1 MPTVECLSPTH
12 NAATAGA
19 SSRVLSSYSA
29 PAMTSAVLTIRS
41 SLLSLTP
48 ANAPLLML
56 VVPIAMI
63 GRRRGLRRALAA
75 AAIAVALVGVRTAV
89 SGGQIGIV
97 GYLSRATAFVTVA
110 TLAASLQQQSDRS
123 AEHATSSVSSA
134 AALGARPADLL
145 SRRELE
151 VLALIAEGDT
161 NAQIAERLVIAKTTV
176 ESHVKSILRKL
187 DVSNRTEA
195 AARYLRR

>member
-1 MPTVECLSPTH
+1 
-12 NAATAGA
+12 
-19 SSRVLSSYSA
+19 
-29 PAMTSAVLTIRS
+29 MTSAVVTIRA
-41 SLLSLTP
+41 SLPSLSR

-56 VVPIAMI
+56 VVPIAMV
-63 GRRRGLRRALAA
+63 GRRWGLRRALAA
-75 AAIAVALVGVRTAV
+75 AALAVALVGARTAIR
-89 SGGQIGIV
+89 GGQISIV

-110 TLAASLQQQSDRS
+110 TLAGSLQQQSDRR

-134 AALGARPADLL
+134 RALGARPEDLL

-151 VLALIAEGDT
+151 VLALIAEGAT

-187 DVSNRTEA
+187 EVSNRTEA
-195 AARYLRR
+195 AARYLRASCHQRARLRHGRSSG

>member
-1 MPTVECLSPTH
+1 LVQLQ
-12 NAATAGA
+12 
-19 SSRVLSSYSA
+19 
-29 PAMTSAVLTIRS
+29 RS
-41 SLLSLTP
+41 SDDFGSPDVPSFGLVSLSP

-56 VVPIAMI
+56 VVPIAMV
-63 GRRRGLRRALAA
+63 GRRWGLRRALAA
-75 AAIAVALVGVRTAV
+75 AALAVALVGARTAIW
-89 SGGQIGIV
+89 GGQISIV

-110 TLAASLQQQSDRS
+110 TLAGSLQQQSDRR

-134 AALGARPADLL
+134 RTLGARPEDLL

-151 VLALIAEGDT
+151 VLALVAEGAT
-161 NAQIAERLVIAKTTV
+161 NAQIAERLVIANTTV

-187 DVSNRTEA
+187 EVSNRTEA

>member
-1 MPTVECLSPTH
+1 
-12 NAATAGA
+12 
-19 SSRVLSSYSA
+19 
-29 PAMTSAVLTIRS
+29 MTSAVLTIRS
-41 SLLSLTP
+41 SLLSLSP

-63 GRRRGLRRALAA
+63 GRRRGLRRALVAA
-75 AAIAVALVGVRTAV
+75 ALAVVLVGVRAAV

-110 TLAASLQQQSDRS
+110 TLAGRLQQQSDPRDEY
-123 AEHATSSVSSA
+123 AISSVSSVT
-134 AALGARPADLL
+134 ALGARPADLL

-151 VLALIAEGDT
+151 VLALIAEGAT
-161 NAQIAERLVIAKTTV
+161 NAEIAERLVIAVTTV

-187 DVSNRTEA
+187 EVRNRTEA
-195 AARYLRR
+195 AARYLRRYSWRQRVRLRSGRSSE